1 MIKIHVD
8 PGEEVIEVVSKYL
21 SENNIKDG
29 AMVSI
34 IGAVDECCV
43 KTMSK
48 NDPKQDIAVEYH
60 EPMELSGTGEVRD
73 GKPHI
78 HCVLGR
84 EDKSTISGHLEW
96 GKVKSWFVNIF
107 LIPL

>member
-1 MIKIHVD
+1 MIKIHIN

-21 SENNIKDG
+21 FQNNIKDG
-29 AMVSI
+29 AFVSI

-43 KTMSK
+43 KTMPK
-48 NDPKQDIAVEYH
+48 EDAKQDIAKEYH

-84 EDKSTISGHLEW
+84 EDKTTVSGHLEW
-96 GKVKSWFVNIF
+96 ARVKSWYVNIF
-107 LIPL
+107 LITL